1 MPNFQIPNT
10 TKIEET
16 DNPNVGRYVITPL
29 ERGYGITIGNTLRR
43 ILLSSIPGA
52 SITNVRIEGVLHEFS
67 TLKGINEDVS
77 EIILNLKKVRLKLN
91 DNHPDKVHVKLEGPA
106 KVTAGLLAEK
116 TEQFEVLNPD
126 LVIATLNTNSKIDM
140 EITIGRGRGYRPSEL
155 NKYPDM
161 PVGCVAID
169 SIFSPIV
176 NVNYRVEK
184 LPAAEKEGM
193 EKITL
198 DVETDGSVSPNEGV
212 AYAARL
218 MVDHLKVF
226 NVLDVSLIEEPAEQ
240 IDEESIR
247 IRKELTRNID
257 DLELSVR
264 SYNCLQ
270 TAGIKTLADLVKYEE
285 NAMLK
290 FRNFGRKS
298 LAELNDKLTELG
310 LHFKMDVSKYLDDVE
325 E

>member
-10 TKIEET
+10 TQIEET
-16 DNPNVGRYVITPL
+16 DNPNVGRYVIMPL
-29 ERGYGITIGNTLRR
+29 ERGYGITIGNALRR

-52 SITNVRIEGVLHEFS
+52 AITNVRIEGVLHEFS

-77 EIILNLKKVRLKLN
+77 EIILNLKKVRLQLS
-91 DNHPDKVHVKLEGPA
+91 DNQPDKVHIQLKGPA
-106 KVTAGLLAEK
+106 KLTAGLLSEK

-126 LVIATLNTNSKIDM
+126 LVIATLNTNSKIDL
-140 EITIGRGRGYRPSEL
+140 EITIGRGRGYRPAEL

-193 EKITL
+193 EKLTL
-198 DVETDGSVSPNEGV
+198 DVETDGSISPNEGV

-218 MVDHLKVF
+218 MADHLKVF
-226 NVLDVSLIEEPAEQ
+226 NVLDVSLIEEPEDQ
-240 IDEESIR
+240 VDEESIR
-247 IRKELTRNID
+247 IRKELMRNID

-270 TAGIKTLADLVKYEE
+270 TAGIRTLADLVNYEE

-310 LHFKMDVSKYLDDVE
+310 LYFNMDISKYLDDVE